1 MYNNCHLHIC
11 CQFILLIF
19 TISKTLFRY
28 YGKRKKSMS
37 SWQED
42 QESKKHQVIIVNFFL
57 SFFLSVFSLKY
68 MYLYSLLCLFLY
80 FSLCVIQEDDDLTV
94 ELEEEGKL
102 TYLINKLINPF
113 SPIFVFFLVGGCL
126 TSSNIQKR
134 HGSQTWTSNGYN

>member
-42 QESKKHQVIIVNFFL
+42 QESKKHQVINVNFFL
-57 SFFLSVFSLKY
+57 SFFFLSVFSLK
-68 MYLYSLLCLFLY
+68 YLYSLLCLFLY